1 MSDSII
7 DLRDEKGVLVAK
19 VAVAE
24 LDMITGDEFQKQL
37 EAVAPRV
44 SSSRVVLDFSVV
56 EFIQSQGLRA
66 VIVFRNAVKA
76 AGGRVA
82 VCGLRPA
89 VRQVFALANLESI
102 FEIHEDLAAAIGD

>member
-44 SSSRVVLDFSVV
+44 GSSRVVLDFSVV
-56 EFIQSQGLRA
+56 EFIQSQELLQ
-66 VIVFRNAVKA
+66 VVVVKA
-76 AGGRVA
+76 ILKVTLDDAQLTR
-82 VCGLRPA
+82 
-89 VRQVFALANLESI
+89 
-102 FEIHEDLAAAIGD
+102 ED